1 MGNEYKLGT
10 TKVFFKAGVLGTLG
24 EMIAMF
30 QANIRGYL
38 MRKNYK
44 HLMDQRTALSVIQNN
59 IRKWLGLKNWLWWR
73 LFVKVKPLLAVAAQE
88 DEMKVKEEEL
98 VKTKESLEK
107 TEKKLKEFEE
117 QNVELYQAKND
128 LFIELQAEQDKLI
141 DMEEKV
147 EGLITQKIEFEQ
159 KMKELED

>member
-1 MGNEYKLGT
+1 MG
-10 TKVFFKAGVLGTLG
+10 
-24 EMIAMF
+24 
-30 QANIRGYL
+30 
-38 MRKNYK
+38 RKNYK
-44 HLMDQRTALSVIQNN
+44 HLQDQRVGLSVIQNN

-98 VKTKESLEK
+98 VKTKETLEK

-117 QNVELYQAKND
+117 QNVELHQAKND

-141 DMEEKV
+141 D
-147 EGLITQKIEFEQ
+147 
-159 KMKELED
+159 